1 MCSLFVRPRIPPVLI
16 LIPNDGIHYCM
27 CLGKQATLTV
37 LMDDGLPGFRDP
49 LTALIDITHAF
60 IKVLNLAGGEI
71 YIHTTYDGS
80 NEDE

>member
-1 MCSLFVRPRIPPVLI
+1 MA
-16 LIPNDGIHYCM
+16 D
-27 CLGKQATLTV
+27 A
-37 LMDDGLPGFRDP
+37 LPGFRDQ
-49 LTALIDITHAF
+49 LTTLIDITHAF